1 MENFELERNGYD
13 KKQVDN
19 YVSDL
24 KNNYEQVLS
33 EQKSRINELK
43 KELEINKA
51 ELEKYVQKSGD
62 ISDALVVAVE
72 TAKQI
77 ESSSKNIY
85 ELEIKRIRA
94 LYDKWEN
101 FLDQMMQEYP
111 MLKGRFDTKGLLKV
125 FSDGIDNVIKQNSV
139 SAETPTSQSVGL
151 RSLINKMSGLSG
163 RQPVSNNNN
172 EQIKQSIFKSSDN
185 DSYFNENLT
194 SIGTVPQQNENI
206 AQKYQQLKQ
215 EQLRQHQLEKEQ
227 YAKELAE
234 RKAKEQAQA
243 KLQEQAK
250 QQEKEKE
257 SLENFQQAIS
267 KTTTEKEEQQLASTF
282 DAFSELLK
290 SSEEMSAEPKQ
301 EPKKEP
307 ETVFVQPAKPLT
319 EKKNVVVRKEKPSEE
334 VLKTE
339 NKQTKIKSISNL
351 TLNKD
356 EKFDSLVDKFLSS
369 DDDVEDVKS
378 NEYEKALLNKKEK
391 QNGFDLAEALNPQD
405 DLSEIMK
412 SFDVFNDELL
422 KVDPSDD
429 DSNK

>member
-24 KNNYEQVLS
+24 KSNYEQVLS

-43 KELEINKA
+43 KELEINKL

-125 FSDGIDNVIKQNSV
+125 FSDGIDNVIKQNSI
-139 SAETPTSQSVGL
+139 SSETPSSQSVGL
-151 RSLINKMSGLSG
+151 RSLINKMSGLSN
-163 RQPVSNNNN
+163 RQPVSNSN
-172 EQIKQSIFKSSDN
+172 EQIKQTIFKSNDS

-194 SIGTVPQQNENI
+194 SIGTVPQQSENI
-206 AQKYQQLKQ
+206 ALKYQQLKQ

-227 YAKELAE
+227 FAKEMAE
-234 RKAKEQAQA
+234 RKAKEQA
-243 KLQEQAK
+243 K
-250 QQEKEKE
+250 QQEQEQ
-257 SLENFQQAIS
+257 LNNFQQAIS
-267 KTTTEKEEQQLASTF
+267 KTTTEKEEQQLATEF

-290 SSEEMSAEPKQ
+290 KNEEMSLENKVEPKAIEDIKQ
-301 EPKKEP
+301 PKKEVEEEP
-307 ETVFVQPAKPLT
+307 Q
-319 EKKNVVVRKEKPSEE
+319 EKKNVIVRKEKPNED

-429 DSNK
+429 NSNK

>member
-24 KNNYEQVLS
+24 KSNYEQVLS

-43 KELEINKA
+43 KELEINKL

-125 FSDGIDNVIKQNSV
+125 FSDGIDNVIKQNSI
-139 SAETPTSQSVGL
+139 SSETPSSQSVGL
-151 RSLINKMSGLSG
+151 RSLINKMSGLSN
-163 RQPVSNNNN
+163 RQPVSNSN
-172 EQIKQSIFKSSDN
+172 EQIKQTIFKSNDS

-194 SIGTVPQQNENI
+194 SIGTVPQQSENI
-206 AQKYQQLKQ
+206 ALKYQQLKQ

-227 YAKELAE
+227 FAKEMAE
-234 RKAKEQAQA
+234 RKAKEQA
-243 KLQEQAK
+243 K
-250 QQEKEKE
+250 QQEQEQ
-257 SLENFQQAIS
+257 LNNFQQAIS
-267 KTTTEKEEQQLASTF
+267 KTTTEKEEQQLATEF

-290 SSEEMSAEPKQ
+290 KNEEMSLENKVEPKAIEDIKQ
-301 EPKKEP
+301 PKKEVEEEP
-307 ETVFVQPAKPLT
+307 Q
-319 EKKNVVVRKEKPSEE
+319 EKKNVIVRKEKPNED

-339 NKQTKIKSISNL
+339 NKQPKIKSISNL

-429 DSNK
+429 NSNK